1 MSCKYNI
8 KITKYMILKRKINN
22 VGTNIWKPTTEYT
35 GEDYAHMMATNL
47 ESSFHLNGIRV
58 NGVAPWFIN
67 TPLVEQVLGDKEFL
81 EGVISRTTLKRP
93 GEVEEVSLM
102 VAYLCLPSASYV
114 TGQVIAVDG
123 GFTLLPKVVD
133 GHLMVWLL
141 SSLVALVELV
151 VEELAGLGAKVYTCC
166 KTESELDEPMQDWAE
181 RGIQVKGSACDVTCR
196 DQRVELMKKVSSEF
210 DGKLNILIN
219 NVGTNIW
226 KHSIDYNAED
236 YAHMMATNLES
247 SFHFSQLAHPLLK
260 SSGSGSIVF
269 TASVAG
275 LVHVSGTSIYGAT
288 KAGMIQLT
296 RNLACEWGR
305 DGIRV
310 NAVAPCYTNTPLVK
324 HLLKDK
330 EFSDALISRVPLGRS
345 GEVEEVSS
353 LIAYLCLPGASYVT
367 GQIIAV
373 DGGFTVYGFQQP
385 GY

>member
-1 MSCKYNI
+1 MAKVAAFAKSS
-8 KITKYMILKRKINN
+8 
-22 VGTNIWKPTTEYT
+22 IW
-35 GEDYAHMMATNL
+35 
-47 ESSFHLNGIRV
+47 SLNGL
-58 NGVAPWFIN
+58 AA
-67 TPLVEQVLGDKEFL
+67 L
-81 EGVISRTTLKRP
+81 
-93 GEVEEVSLM
+93 
-102 VAYLCLPSASYV
+102 V
-114 TGQVIAVDG
+114 TGGTTGI
-123 GFTLLPKVVD
+123 
-133 GHLMVWLL
+133 GH
-141 SSLVALVELV
+141 AV
-151 VEELAGLGAKVYTCC
+151 VEELGGLGAKVYTCS
-166 KTESELDEPMQDWAE
+166 KTESELNEPMQDWAD

-196 DQRVELMKKVSSEF
+196 DQRIELMKKVSSEF

-260 SSGSGSIVF
+260 SSGDGSIVF

-330 EFSDALISRVPLGRS
+330 EFSDALISRIPLGRS

-367 GQIIAV
+367 GQIIPV

>member
-1 MSCKYNI
+1 IYTHTIS
-8 KITKYMILKRKINN
+8 LKQEKSR
-22 VGTNIWKPTTEYT
+22 TQ
-35 GEDYAHMMATNL
+35 MAKVAAFAK
-47 ESSFHLNGIRV
+47 SSRWSLNGL
-58 NGVAPWFIN
+58 AA
-67 TPLVEQVLGDKEFL
+67 L
-81 EGVISRTTLKRP
+81 
-93 GEVEEVSLM
+93 
-102 VAYLCLPSASYV
+102 V
-114 TGQVIAVDG
+114 TGGTTGI
-123 GFTLLPKVVD
+123 
-133 GHLMVWLL
+133 GH
-141 SSLVALVELV
+141 AV
-151 VEELAGLGAKVYTCC
+151 VEELAGLGAKVYTCS
-166 KTESELDEPMQDWAE
+166 KTESELNEPMQDWAD

-196 DQRVELMKKVSSEF
+196 DQRIELMKKVSSEF

-260 SSGSGSIVF
+260 SSGAGSIVF

-330 EFSDALISRVPLGRS
+330 EFSDALISRIPLGRS

-367 GQIIAV
+367 GQIIPV